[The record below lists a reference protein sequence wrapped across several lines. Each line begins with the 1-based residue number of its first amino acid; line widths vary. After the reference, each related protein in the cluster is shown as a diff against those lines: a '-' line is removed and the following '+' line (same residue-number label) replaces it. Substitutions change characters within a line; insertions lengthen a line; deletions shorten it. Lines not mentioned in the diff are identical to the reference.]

1 MVAAAA
7 IAEAAVDARRP
18 QSFGSPLIAA
28 VHSVAQ
34 TIRGE
39 QVGRVALHVG
49 GGGDR
54 DTGCEASLKAN
65 EVRDR
70 VSPLRSSPPPWSS
83 MALSKAP
90 PTRGGCLGQLEIW
103 KLFSLLNWHPLPG
116 IRLRCGI
123 QISGWP
129 WETLVTFVLPGF
141 VQEEH
146 KPSVMELLYGGC
158 PGSDR
163 NASLSFPRAMTP
175 LSQESIVSLCALMDT
190 KKKS

>member
-49 GGGDR
+49 GGGVR

-70 VSPLRSSPPPWSS
+70 VPPLRSSPPPWSS

-103 KLFSLLNWHPLPG
+103 KLFSLINWHPLPG

-129 WETLVTFVLPGF
+129 WESPLCSLAL
-141 VQEEH
+141 
-146 KPSVMELLYGGC
+146 SRRNISLLLWNCCMEDARDLIGMPPL
-158 PGSDR
+158 
-163 NASLSFPRAMTP
+163 AFPE
-175 LSQESIVSLCALMDT
+175 L
-190 KKKS
+190 